1 MARMRRQQM
10 SRIAA
15 LREHADVLR
24 REAKVLITPLAHLAL
39 AAAHPWIDQA
49 HVADLDAFGFW
60 AKRNN
65 FAHVLVPHG
74 ERQLDPAVR
83 QHQFLTASNLVV
95 AVPDVQVGV
104 AHAGGKHLQK
114 HLRALRLWSLALV
127 HMQRRAAFAH
137 LKTPHSHFGLL
148 PTSPSE
154 PSLGGE
160 DHRRHHAIGIKMW
173 MAPTSPA
180 PRPLTTST
188 WSNQWRVSLAR

>member
-1 MARMRRQQM
+1 GG
-10 SRIAA
+10 RIAA

-83 QHQFLTASNLVV
+83 QHQFLTASDLVCRLLLEKKK
-95 AVPDVQVGV
+95 
-104 AHAGGKHLQK
+104 AG
-114 HLRALRLWSLALV
+114 R
-127 HMQRRAAFAH
+127 
-137 LKTPHSHFGLL
+137 
-148 PTSPSE
+148 
-154 PSLGGE
+154 GGE
-160 DHRRHHAIGIKMW
+160 QRLAE
-173 MAPTSPA
+173 PA
-180 PRPLTTST
+180 REV
-188 WSNQWRVSLAR
+188 RMDGR